1 MREKDDLLLPA
12 ADIWTSGA
20 EILPVLLEE
29 LKSASLPGKE
39 KGRVKRDGN
48 YNSKTVF
55 KITVNHKHPS
65 FVRPVRISEVA

>member
-1 MREKDDLLLPA
+1 MQDLTQQSNFALAIFRENCFAYLREKEDLLLPA

-39 KGRVKRDGN
+39 KERVK
-48 YNSKTVF
+48 T
-55 KITVNHKHPS
+55 
-65 FVRPVRISEVA
+65 

>member
-1 MREKDDLLLPA
+1 MQDLTQQSIFALAIFRENCFAYLREKEDLLLPA

-39 KGRVKRDGN
+39 KERVK
-48 YNSKTVF
+48 T
-55 KITVNHKHPS
+55 
-65 FVRPVRISEVA
+65 

>member
-1 MREKDDLLLPA
+1 LKYKGKFAYLREKEDLLLPG

-39 KGRVKRDGN
+39 KGRVKTWW
-48 YNSKTVF
+48 KL
-55 KITVNHKHPS
+55 
-65 FVRPVRISEVA
+65 